1 MEGILKALILPG
13 HCEGSLKDK
22 KGQVVMGTE
31 RGKEEQGREVTVLGP
46 GTYCVS

>member
-13 HCEGSLKDK
+13 HWEGSLKGK
-22 KGQVVMGTE
+22 KGQVTMGTE
-31 RGKEEQGREVTVLGP
+31 RGKEEQGKGVTVLGP